1 MELEI
6 YHHMQNIIGVNP
18 SFYEYIFMVDADT
31 EVYPDSLNRMVS
43 CMIHDSKII
52 GLCGETLLEN
62 EKDSWITMIQV
73 YEYFIS
79 HRKSFLRKV

>member
-18 SFYEYIFMVDADT
+18 SFYEYVFMVDADT

-62 EKDSWITMIQV
+62 EKESWITMIQV

-79 HRKSFLRKV
+79 HRTFCFSN